1 MTGIVNRRAA
11 VLFLLAVSM
20 AGCSMPG
27 CNKSKEGES
36 VDLFTTTKVE
46 RRDIEIKVT
55 ATGSI
60 EPIRVIEIKS
70 KASGEILALP
80 VETGDVVSA
89 GALLAQVD
97 TTDVAAAYRQA
108 RADLEVARV
117 RESVS
122 RKSLDRAADLLA
134 RGMTSTEE
142 YDQARLDY
150 ATARANVIRAE
161 TDLETKTERMIE
173 TIVRAPSTGTILK
186 KNVEKGQIIASVGQ
200 VNAGTTLMT
209 MADLSS
215 VQVRAM
221 VDETDVGK
229 LRPGLPVTVT
239 VDAFPGRNFT
249 GEIQKIEPQSVEEQ
263 NVTFFPM
270 IVQIPNS
277 EGLLRPGMN
286 ASVDVQIMKKT
297 GVPSL
302 PNDAIKTLQNAGVV
316 GMFLGLNPD
325 SVNAFVDA
333 NKAKFMDHDS
343 TRRGPGRRGGP
354 GPGMANAP
362 SESSARGARPSG
374 ATARARPS
382 RGGSMHFSSRDIPQG
397 PAPGVMAAGSVGV
410 VFVPDSATT
419 KVVLVK
425 TGIQNWEYTEIT
437 SGLKEGDTVYLPPSA
452 ALAMQSQAMRDRLKQ
467 FSVIPGRSSR

>member
-1 MTGIVNRRAA
+1 MTGIVNRGAA
-11 VLFLLAVSM
+11 LSFLLAVSM
-20 AGCSMPG
+20 AGCSMTG

-134 RGMTSTEE
+134 RGMTSSEE

-161 TDLETKTERMIE
+161 TDLETKRERMIE

-239 VDAFPGRNFT
+239 VDAFPGRSFT

-333 NKAKFMDHDS
+333 NKARFTDHDS

-354 GPGMANAP
+354 FMANAP
-362 SESSARGARPSG
+362 SESSARGARASG

-382 RGGSMHFSSRDIPQG
+382 RSSGMHFSSRDIPQG
-397 PAPGVMAAGSVGV
+397 PAPGVMAAGSIGV
-410 VFVPDSATT
+410 VFVPDSATA

-437 SGLKEGDTVYLPPSA
+437 SGLKVGDTVYLPPSA